1 MSYSRAIARCITDFL
16 DADDW
21 NYQLDDQ
28 KELIRMNLT
37 LNNKMKKVHIVI
49 DLRDDKYLVFMS
61 YPLGAEKND
70 KEQMM
75 EMCDLLTRINYTLM
89 FGCFEMDH
97 NDGEVRFRLA
107 VDCEDSLPSREIV
120 KNSIMRAAAT
130 CQRYG
135 NAVVQVI
142 MGVATGE
149 EAFEST
155 KN

>member
-1 MSYSRAIARCITDFL
+1 MSYSRAIARCITDYL

-37 LNNKMKKVHIVI
+37 LNNKMKKVSIIV

-61 YPLGAEKND
+61 YPLGAD
-70 KEQMM
+70 KDNPAELK
-75 EMCDLLTRINYTLM
+75 EMTDLLNRINYTLM
-89 FGCFEMDH
+89 FGCFEMD
-97 NDGEVRFRLA
+97 NRDGEVRFRLA

-130 CQRYG
+130 CQKYG
-135 NAVVQVI
+135 NAIVQVI
-142 MGVATGE
+142 MGMATAE
-149 EAFEST
+149 EAFNSAR
-155 KN
+155 

>member
-1 MSYSRAIARCITDFL
+1 MSYSRAIARCITDYL

-21 NYQLDDQ
+21 NYQLDEQ

-61 YPLGAEKND
+61 YPLYAEHED

-75 EMCDLLTRINYTLM
+75 QMSDLLTRINYSLM

-97 NDGEVRFRLA
+97 RDGEVRFRLA

-130 CQRYG
+130 CNRYG
-135 NAVVQVI
+135 NAIVQVM

-149 EAFEST
+149 EAYNAT
-155 KN
+155 KE